1 MSRGLV
7 DRVSG
12 GHAQNR
18 HMLQPSS
25 ARCHDVYKNVE
36 KMGSSLVGLKLC
48 KAEDVL
54 ELTPVSGL
62 VCRARG
68 LGCRVWDYEKLA
80 EFVVNPTST
89 QEVSGTVCPAY
100 ITCP

>member
-1 MSRGLV
+1 MDMHR
-7 DRVSG
+7 
-12 GHAQNR
+12 NR

-25 ARCHDVYKNVE
+25 ARCHDVYKNAE

-48 KAEDVL
+48 KAGDVL
-54 ELTPVSGL
+54 ELTPFSGL

-68 LGCRVWDYEKLA
+68 VECGTMRNLQNS
-80 EFVVNPTST
+80 VVNPTST